1 MKHQMKTSR
10 SNMTSEIATQKRE
23 NESKQRKRKRELMKI
38 EHTKR
43 QKLEEELADTTV
55 STNVLSATDISCCIK
70 QAKKFLQRTQDL
82 SDPLKHKA
90 IVCVICDRFIIGTE
104 TIHYLSTEN
113 IKIHRKRISVE
124 SYEKF
129 YNTTLK
135 PELRNQYLINDIA
148 LKELLLSPRSRK
160 TGKGYSTCSCCFAAM
175 SSKKKT
181 QNHPPKFAI
190 ANGFV
195 IGSFPTEIERNTD
208 NGKKKKMKIHSSELT
223 DLMKAMVAPI
233 RPYGSIFSF
242 TGGCQK
248 CIRGNYQFFE
258 MDQNRLGGVIHQLNK
273 SGIGEHI
280 YCVLCG
286 RMTPDQKKIARQR
299 SKVDTTLFIDIMN
312 WFVKESGH
320 QGFKDIKIP
329 QECPQPLLVQDKDT
343 INNTDNSSIP
353 DIETSYE
360 SGTYFFSSAQDPSK
374 ATSVYGSPEK
384 FALAM
389 FQRSAPTL
397 LAYGGTYANTTDAPV
412 ENILPFTFPFGMGG
426 PKMKRRVPISL
437 QLCIQYYL
445 RLSLPQFMEG
455 PTILVLNHIYNRQMS
470 YLSGVMTCK
479 TNVNGISLG
488 QRLSTLSIQDL
499 EKIKDNN
506 TSDLNQETQGLLKA
520 ISTSCKAMGHTDEAS
535 KYARRNCFA
544 MLDFFGLNSL
554 FLTTTPDDEC
564 SFRVRLYA
572 NPNIWV
578 STPVPTSKLFQ
589 I

>member
-1 MKHQMKTSR
+1 MCLNMIIFASNKIDDCYIGIITTIKMCILTILFHIFRCLSNIDCERTRVLSSSKEAEKKRKQRLTMSNEKRLEENIKKKDRMREVRFNKTSEEKIAYNNQVKNNMRELRLNKTSEEKIAYNNQAKNDMREIRLNKTSEEKIAYNNKMKNQMKTSR

-23 NESKQRKRKRELMKI
+23 NESKERKRKRELMKI

-43 QKLEEELADTTV
+43 QNHEEELADTTD
-55 STNVLSATDISCCIK
+55 STNVLSAIDISCCIK
-70 QAKKFLQRTQDL
+70 QTKKYLQRTQDL

-113 IKIHRKRISVE
+113 IKIHKKRISVE

-160 TGKGYSTCSCCFAAM
+160 TRKGHSTCSCCFEAM

-208 NGKKKKMKIHSSELT
+208 NGKKKKMKIDSSELT

-312 WFVKESGH
+312 WN
-320 QGFKDIKIP
+320 QDIK
-329 QECPQPLLVQDKDT
+329 
-343 INNTDNSSIP
+343 
-353 DIETSYE
+353 
-360 SGTYFFSSAQDPSK
+360 GSK
-374 ATSVYGSPEK
+374 
-384 FALAM
+384 
-389 FQRSAPTL
+389 
-397 LAYGGTYANTTDAPV
+397 
-412 ENILPFTFPFGMGG
+412 
-426 PKMKRRVPISL
+426 
-437 QLCIQYYL
+437 
-445 RLSLPQFMEG
+445 
-455 PTILVLNHIYNRQMS
+455 
-470 YLSGVMTCK
+470 
-479 TNVNGISLG
+479 
-488 QRLSTLSIQDL
+488 
-499 EKIKDNN
+499 
-506 TSDLNQETQGLLKA
+506 
-520 ISTSCKAMGHTDEAS
+520 
-535 KYARRNCFA
+535 
-544 MLDFFGLNSL
+544 
-554 FLTTTPDDEC
+554 
-564 SFRVRLYA
+564 
-572 NPNIWV
+572 
-578 STPVPTSKLFQ
+578 TSKFHKNVHNHS
-589 I
+589 

>member
-1 MKHQMKTSR
+1 MIRRSCNIGSEGKQNLSSSKEAEKKRKQRLKMSNEKRLQENIKKKHRMRQTRLNKTREEIIAYNNQAKNDMREIRLNKTSEEKIAYNNKMKHQMKTSR

-23 NESKQRKRKRELMKI
+23 NESKERKRKRELMKI

-43 QKLEEELADTTV
+43 QNHEEELADTTD
-55 STNVLSATDISCCIK
+55 STNVLSAIDISCCIK
-70 QAKKFLQRTQDL
+70 QTKKYLQRTQDL

-113 IKIHRKRISVE
+113 IKIHKKRISVE

-195 IGSFPTEIERNTD
+195 IGSFPKEIERNTE
-208 NGKKKKMKIHSSELT
+208 NSNNKKMKIDSSELT

-286 RMTPDQKKIARQR
+286 RMTPDQKKLQDNDQKLIQHC
-299 SKVDTTLFIDIMN
+299 SLTL
-312 WFVKESGH
+312 
-320 QGFKDIKIP
+320 
-329 QECPQPLLVQDKDT
+329 
-343 INNTDNSSIP
+343 
-353 DIETSYE
+353 
-360 SGTYFFSSAQDPSK
+360 
-374 ATSVYGSPEK
+374 
-384 FALAM
+384 
-389 FQRSAPTL
+389 
-397 LAYGGTYANTTDAPV
+397 
-412 ENILPFTFPFGMGG
+412 
-426 PKMKRRVPISL
+426 
-437 QLCIQYYL
+437 
-445 RLSLPQFMEG
+445 
-455 PTILVLNHIYNRQMS
+455 
-470 YLSGVMTCK
+470 
-479 TNVNGISLG
+479 
-488 QRLSTLSIQDL
+488 
-499 EKIKDNN
+499 
-506 TSDLNQETQGLLKA
+506 
-520 ISTSCKAMGHTDEAS
+520 
-535 KYARRNCFA
+535 
-544 MLDFFGLNSL
+544 
-554 FLTTTPDDEC
+554 
-564 SFRVRLYA
+564 
-572 NPNIWV
+572 
-578 STPVPTSKLFQ
+578 
-589 I
+589 

>member
-1 MKHQMKTSR
+1 
-10 SNMTSEIATQKRE
+10 
-23 NESKQRKRKRELMKI
+23 
-38 EHTKR
+38 
-43 QKLEEELADTTV
+43 
-55 STNVLSATDISCCIK
+55 
-70 QAKKFLQRTQDL
+70 
-82 SDPLKHKA
+82 
-90 IVCVICDRFIIGTE
+90 
-104 TIHYLSTEN
+104 
-113 IKIHRKRISVE
+113 
-124 SYEKF
+124 
-129 YNTTLK
+129 
-135 PELRNQYLINDIA
+135 
-148 LKELLLSPRSRK
+148 
-160 TGKGYSTCSCCFAAM
+160 
-175 SSKKKT
+175 
-181 QNHPPKFAI
+181 
-190 ANGFV
+190 
-195 IGSFPTEIERNTD
+195 
-208 NGKKKKMKIHSSELT
+208 
-223 DLMKAMVAPI
+223 
-233 RPYGSIFSF
+233 
-242 TGGCQK
+242 
-248 CIRGNYQFFE
+248 
-258 MDQNRLGGVIHQLNK
+258 
-273 SGIGEHI
+273 
-280 YCVLCG
+280 
-286 RMTPDQKKIARQR
+286 
-299 SKVDTTLFIDIMN
+299 MN

-320 QGFKDIKIP
+320 QGFKDVKIP
-329 QECPQPLLVQDKDT
+329 QECPQPLLVEDKDT

-360 SGTYFFSSAQDPSK
+360 SGTYFFSSAQDPSE

-426 PKMKRRVPISL
+426 PKMKRRVQISL

-499 EKIKDNN
+499 EKIKENN

-578 STPVPTSKLFQ
+578 STHVPMSKLFQ